1 MNYIRCYN
9 QQDKISEIVKQM
21 QKKVKKLWDI
31 SKMKWIN
38 IYSNENIKEKME
50 NVEEEVLGIL
60 MMLIKY
66 DEMSL
71 LI

>member
-1 MNYIRCYN
+1 M
-9 QQDKISEIVKQM
+9 
-21 QKKVKKLWDI
+21 
-31 SKMKWIN
+31 N
-38 IYSNENIKEKME
+38 IYSNENLKEKME

>member
-1 MNYIRCYN
+1 M
-9 QQDKISEIVKQM
+9 
-21 QKKVKKLWDI
+21 
-31 SKMKWIN
+31 N